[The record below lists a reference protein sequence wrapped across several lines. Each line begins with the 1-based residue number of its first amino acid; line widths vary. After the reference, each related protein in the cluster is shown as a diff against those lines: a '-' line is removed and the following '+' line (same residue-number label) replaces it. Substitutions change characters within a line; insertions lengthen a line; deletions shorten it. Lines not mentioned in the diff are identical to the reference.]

1 MTTKRKGKEIFEGG
15 EVEMSCN
22 VDGNP
27 LKWKYELYKT
37 GDKYPYGNQMKKK
50 FYISPVTPSDSGEY
64 KCRAVKDD
72 LHSRFSEPV
81 ELRVSVSE
89 VTRVKATPS
98 YKEVTT
104 VNAPLPYKDLTTVK
118 APPSYKEVTTV
129 KASSSYTE
137 MTTVN
142 APPSY
147 KAITVIASPSYTEL
161 SVENEVRLAISGLVL
176 IVLLII
182 VAEFLWSRSNK
193 AVSTSGQAESE
204 SNTNL

>member
-147 KAITVIASPSYTEL
+147 KEL